1 MKEGLINT
9 SYFHIQ
15 LKDSSRFCT
24 LQHAISGTLAQ
35 GSSRCIMWNGFLCC
49 DGTTFQLGFPPSHTH
64 IPPNLHPGPHS
75 QTSPLAAPLAHPP
88 SITTSHSLPSDR
100 NSSYSDHSSSPMISM
115 ILPLMCRY
123 TCVMGGDR
131 ARYLPL

>member
-1 MKEGLINT
+1 MLEGLINT
-9 SYFHIQ
+9 SYFRSR

-24 LQHAISGTLAQ
+24 LRHAISGRLAQ
-35 GSSRCIMWNGFLCC
+35 GLSRCIMWRGFLCC
-49 DGTTFQLGFPPSHTH
+49 DGTTLQLGCPPPHTH
-64 IPPNLHPGPHS
+64 MAPNLHPAPHS

-88 SITTSHSLPSDR
+88 STTTSRSLPSDR
-100 NSSYSDHSSSPMISM
+100 HSSYSDHLTSPMISM

-131 ARYLPL
+131 ARYLLL